1 MAALFWGI
9 RFPFHYRQFKENGYI
24 KYIHIATVA
33 TAVLVPLVSGL
44 APLKDG
50 YVPAR
55 FPPILCA
62 ARNEDYSFYAV
73 ELPISILL
81 PITTSLLFLIFWIIL
96 KVQCKLVYILLFTV
110 VFIVPGVCN
119 QEAVQGKEGQQS
131 WEGTSEDHV
140 YLHLLPLTWNS
151 GTRDLQLLRGYK

>member
-1 MAALFWGI
+1 MQGTFWIVFHVAALFWGI

-24 KYIHIATVA
+24 KYIHIATIA

-50 YVPAR
+50 YIPTR

-81 PITTSLLFLIFWIIL
+81 TITTSLLILIFWIIL
-96 KVQCKLVYILLFTV
+96 KVQCKLVYILLF
-110 VFIVPGVCN
+110 ICCCR
-119 QEAVQGKEGQQS
+119 S
-131 WEGTSEDHV
+131 
-140 YLHLLPLTWNS
+140 L
-151 GTRDLQLLRGYK
+151 